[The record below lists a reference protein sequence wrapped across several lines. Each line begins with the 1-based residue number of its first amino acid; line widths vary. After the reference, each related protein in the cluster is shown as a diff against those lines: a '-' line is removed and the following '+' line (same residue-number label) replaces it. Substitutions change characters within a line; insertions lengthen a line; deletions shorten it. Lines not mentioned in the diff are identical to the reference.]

1 MCVLSESQIKEILQN
16 YQVIA
21 VVGLS
26 DNEEKPSHEVAAY
39 MKRHGYRIIPVNPF
53 VEEVLGEKSYKSL
66 LDMPAEVQ
74 KTIEIVNIFRRPE
87 EVSPIVEQALQLK
100 RTNGKPF
107 VIWMQM
113 GIVNLEAAEEARKAD
128 LIVVMDRCI
137 MVEHKKL

>member
-1 MCVLSESQIKEILQN
+1 MLSESQIKEILQN

>member
-1 MCVLSESQIKEILQN
+1 VCVLSESQIKEILQN